1 MAMLTRVDGAH
12 MTASD
17 RAVVRNKLSD
27 AVAQKLEAL
36 IVAGEY
42 AVGSKLPNEKVL
54 AEEFG
59 VGRSSMREAVRTLA
73 AAGFLRSAHGVGVF
87 VTSDRP
93 RALGMIDQTLM
104 GGYTMSD
111 LFEAR
116 TAIEGKA
123 AELAAARL
131 TDHHGERLRAI
142 IAAAADPDISERDFV
157 SLDGR
162 LHRQVAEASGNPLLL
177 ALWESISPQFE
188 EYSLKVIG
196 MEGRL
201 QRAHADHCGIVDA
214 ITDRDPERAARLA
227 ERHVA
232 AVQAEL
238 QRAANH
244 PR

>member
-1 MAMLTRVDGAH
+1 MITRVDGPSL
-12 MTASD
+12 TGSD

-54 AEEFG
+54 AEQFG

-93 RALGMIDQTLM
+93 RAVGTIDQTLM

-111 LFEAR
+111 LFEVR
-116 TAIEGKA
+116 TALEGKA
-123 AELAAARL
+123 AGLAAARL
-131 TDHHGERLRAI
+131 TDHHAERLHAI
-142 IAAAADPDISERDFV
+142 IAAAEADISERDFV
-157 SLDGR
+157 SLDGQ

-177 ALWESISPQFE
+177 ALWDSISLQFE

-214 ITDRDPERAARLA
+214 ITDRDPERAVRLA
-227 ERHVA
+227 EAHVV

-244 PR
+244 RR